1 MFCPREF
8 PKREQAI
15 SRIGQG
21 SAALGKTPALHQT

>member
-1 MFCPREF
+1 VFRAHEF
-8 PKREQAI
+8 LKREQAI